1 MIYGYARVSTKEQ
14 LLNRQLDS
22 IQQYK
27 KVDRLFTD
35 KKTGTTIDRPA
46 YKELKS
52 IIKSGDELI
61 IHSLDRL
68 GRNKSIIKEEL
79 KWFNDHNIIVRILNM
94 PTTLLDMNGQEW
106 ILDMINNII
115 IEVLSS
121 IAEQEREELVIRT
134 KEGIESAKKRGV
146 TLGRPKVDI
155 DDDLIRFYS
164 KQISNNGITVTEVA
178 DKLNISRST
187 WYKLKKSVS

>member
-1 MIYGYARVSTKEQ
+1 M
-14 LLNRQLDS
+14 NRQLDS

-121 IAEQEREELVIRT
+121 IAEQEREELVVRT
-134 KEGIESAKKRGV
+134 KEGIKSAKKRGI
-146 TLGRPKVDI
+146 TLGRPKVNI
-155 DDDLIRFYS
+155 DDDLIQFYS
-164 KQISNNGITVTEVA
+164 KKISNNEITVTEVA

>member
-121 IAEQEREELVIRT
+121 IAEQEREELVVRT
-134 KEGIESAKKRGV
+134 KEGIKSAKKRGI

-155 DDDLIRFYS
+155 DDDLIQFYS
-164 KQISNNGITVTEVA
+164 KKISNNEITVTEVA

>member
-155 DDDLIRFYS
+155 DDDLIRLYS
-164 KQISNNGITVTEVA
+164 EQISNNEITVTEVA

>member
-121 IAEQEREELVIRT
+121 IAEQEREELVVRT
-134 KEGIESAKKRGV
+134 KEGIKSAKKRGI
-146 TLGRPKVDI
+146 TLGRPKVNI
-155 DDDLIRFYS
+155 DDDLIQFYS
-164 KQISNNGITVTEVA
+164 KKISNNEITVTEVA

>member
-134 KEGIESAKKRGV
+134 KEGIESAKKRGI
-146 TLGRPKVDI
+146 TLGRPKVNI
-155 DDDLIRFYS
+155 DNDLIRFYS
-164 KQISNNGITVTEVA
+164 KQILNNEITVTEVA

-187 WYKLKKSVS
+187 WYKLKKSVL